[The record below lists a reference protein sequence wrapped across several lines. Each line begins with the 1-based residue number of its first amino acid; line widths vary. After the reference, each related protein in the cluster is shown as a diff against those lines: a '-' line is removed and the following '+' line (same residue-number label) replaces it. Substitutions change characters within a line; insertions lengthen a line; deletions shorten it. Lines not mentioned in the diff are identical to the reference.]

1 MDLME
6 FGKVFLEICGGIT
19 LVGGTVKVLYGT
31 VKPGLSIR
39 KRVEVLEDH
48 DKRDYEALKGIAE
61 RDSLILEALIT
72 MLDSQITGG
81 NNVEELKKTR
91 EKLIAH
97 MAKN

>member
-19 LVGGTVKVLYGT
+19 LVGGTVKVIYSA
-31 VKPGLSIR
+31 VKPGLSLK

-48 DKRDYEALKGIAE
+48 DKRDYEALKGIAD
-61 RDSLILEALIT
+61 RDALILEAMIT
-72 MLDSQITGG
+72 MLDCQITGG
-81 NNVEELKKTR
+81 NNVDELKKTR

-97 MAKN
+97 LAQN

>member
-19 LVGGTVKVLYGT
+19 LIGGTAKVVYGAI
-31 VKPGLSIR
+31 KPGLSLK

-48 DKRDYEALKGIAE
+48 DKRDYEALKGIAD
-61 RDSLILEALIT
+61 RDALILEAMIT
-72 MLDSQITGG
+72 MLDCQITGG
-81 NNVEELKKTR
+81 NNVDELKKTR

-97 MAKN
+97 LAQN